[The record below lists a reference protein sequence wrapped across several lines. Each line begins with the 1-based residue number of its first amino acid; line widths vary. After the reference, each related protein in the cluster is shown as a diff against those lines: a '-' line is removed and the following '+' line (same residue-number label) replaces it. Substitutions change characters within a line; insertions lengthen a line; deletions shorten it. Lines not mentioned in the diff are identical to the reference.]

1 MRREELVQR
10 VQSSAATT
18 VPESGPSHDCKPY
31 TPPAKVTADPMVR
44 LSRHVLGQRRYVQIQ
59 SLRSLIQHSFYPL
72 FPPSSASQLPLDLS
86 HSRLCM
92 LEQVTPDLM
101 LLPSNGMKP
110 FVRMVD
116 STMIVNPG
124 VLVRSDKQAQPS
136 AFAQMQVEPMPLDE
150 LRVSSDIEANE
161 LVTHKL
167 YQRARMDLVYT

>member
-1 MRREELVQR
+1 
-10 VQSSAATT
+10 
-18 VPESGPSHDCKPY
+18 
-31 TPPAKVTADPMVR
+31 
-44 LSRHVLGQRRYVQIQ
+44 
-59 SLRSLIQHSFYPL
+59 
-72 FPPSSASQLPLDLS
+72 
-86 HSRLCM
+86 
-92 LEQVTPDLM
+92 
-101 LLPSNGMKP
+101 MKP

-150 LRVSSDIEANE
+150 LRVSSDIDANE